1 MVYTGAGRLVA
12 KTQDWNWDNNRGML
26 NMEYA
31 YSWSS
36 RMYPGGTDLHQT
48 HKPAFIKNHA
58 LRNSLCALIWDDA
71 GNLSKATFF
80 DNIGNFEHSR
90 NLSWTEDN
98 RLYTVAD
105 KQSFSYYAYDYT
117 GQRTLKMT
125 GDASTVD
132 LNAQLQQIV
141 SGLNRVT
148 IYPSPYLVLTEQG
161 YTKHYY
167 AGSDRVCARL
177 GSGGLDHDTAC
188 ISRNEEVSTRVEN
201 LFWHGLKLMDAKEFK
216 PEIIKELQLVD
227 ANGKEL
233 DWLKNVDIEK
243 LLMRLRISVK
253 PDPWSIHKIIDD
265 LVRERPDDEPE
276 VYFYHSDHLGGAS
289 WITDGSGKPVQH
301 LQYLPFGEPF
311 VDQHPA
317 GYQERY
323 TFTGKERD
331 EETGYGYF
339 GARYMDHE
347 LMTSWLSVD
356 PMMDKYPSISPYA
369 YCAWN
374 PVKLVDPNGEDT
386 LNYTTSHF
394 LSTQLDIS
402 NALIIN
408 AHGSSTP
415 PGIRNE
421 NIDYDEDLAWG
432 SLIIHDAT
440 TVAECVW
447 SSDVYQENKKNNQ
460 VTPVFLIS
468 CQTGE
473 TRVPYKQSFAEGLAQ
488 ALDNTLIVA
497 PVGDVYAQKGVMW
510 LCPKEGESYNC
521 YWRVLYN
528 GQDIGC
534 IEDSDVSNISTLLS
548 GTQKIVNKY
557 NANHQDNQIQLPNL
571 NLQ

>member
-1 MVYTGAGRLVA
+1 MVHIVH
-12 KTQDWNWDNNRGML
+12 KTEGVNR
-26 NMEYA
+26 
-31 YSWSS
+31 
-36 RMYPGGTDLHQT
+36 
-48 HKPAFIKNHA
+48 
-58 LRNSLCALIWDDA
+58 
-71 GNLSKATFF
+71 
-80 DNIGNFEHSR
+80 
-90 NLSWTEDN
+90 
-98 RLYTVAD
+98 
-105 KQSFSYYAYDYT
+105 
-117 GQRTLKMT
+117 
-125 GDASTVD
+125 
-132 LNAQLQQIV
+132 
-141 SGLNRVT
+141 
-148 IYPSPYLVLTEQG
+148 
-161 YTKHYY
+161 TK
-167 AGSDRVCARL
+167 
-177 GSGGLDHDTAC
+177 
-188 ISRNEEVSTRVEN
+188 
-201 LFWHGLKLMDAKEFK
+201 K
-216 PEIIKELQLVD
+216 
-227 ANGKEL
+227 
-233 DWLKNVDIEK
+233 
-243 LLMRLRISVK
+243 
-253 PDPWSIHKIIDD
+253 
-265 LVRERPDDEPE
+265 VR
-276 VYFYHSDHLGGAS
+276 FY
-289 WITDGSGKPVQH
+289 
-301 LQYLPFGEPF
+301 PF
-311 VDQHPA
+311 V
-317 GYQERY
+317 
-323 TFTGKERD
+323 FTGKERD

-347 LMTSWLSVD
+347 LMTMWLSVD

-408 AHGSSTP
+408 AQGSSTP

-528 GQDIGC
+528 GQDISR